1 MSPIY
6 VALLSLL
13 FDKNA
18 LSVLLEPGLERMPFP
33 RGGNLRLP
41 PRRCKCPTPNVD
53 FSILNFFGLS
63 WLVPEG
69 EKKAKSDYIN
79 QMNQGQPETCQMEE
93 RSAAEQE
100 RSDRELVAEIL
111 SKDRKATA
119 EFVARYAD
127 HVYAYVRRRLIPR
140 ADLVEDLVQEVF
152 LAAWESLDKFRGD
165 SSLRN
170 WLLGIA
176 RHKVEDHYRKR
187 LRELQ
192 LEDARENVESEPAS
206 ALDLEE
212 ALAKSQVGQRTRT
225 ILTTLPET
233 YSVILQWRY
242 WEKRSLRD
250 IAVQTGRTEKAIERL
265 LARARQQFKKR
276 WYERQSSK

>member
-1 MSPIY
+1 MFTEYGEGGISG
-6 VALLSLL
+6 
-13 FDKNA
+13 
-18 LSVLLEPGLERMPFP
+18 EP
-33 RGGNLRLP
+33 
-41 PRRCKCPTPNVD
+41 K
-53 FSILNFFGLS
+53 
-63 WLVPEG
+63 G
-69 EKKAKSDYIN
+69 EKNAKSDYIK

-93 RSAAEQE
+93 RSAAGEE

-140 ADLVEDLVQEVF
+140 ADLVEDMVQEVF

-165 SSLRN
+165 SSLRS

-187 LRELQ
+187 LREIP
-192 LEDARENVESEPAS
+192 LEEEDENLACQPESAH
-206 ALDLEE
+206 ALEE
-212 ALAKSQVGQRTRT
+212 ALAKRQIGQRTRG
-225 ILTTLPET
+225 ILATLPET
-233 YSVILQWRY
+233 YSIVLLWRY
-242 WEKRSLRD
+242 WENRSLRD
-250 IAVQTGRTEKAIERL
+250 IAVQIGKTEKSVERL

-276 WYERQSSK
+276 WHERQSPARR

>member
-1 MSPIY
+1 
-6 VALLSLL
+6 
-13 FDKNA
+13 
-18 LSVLLEPGLERMPFP
+18 
-33 RGGNLRLP
+33 
-41 PRRCKCPTPNVD
+41 
-53 FSILNFFGLS
+53 
-63 WLVPEG
+63 
-69 EKKAKSDYIN
+69 
-79 QMNQGQPETCQMEE
+79 MEE
-93 RSAAEQE
+93 RSASGEKC
-100 RSDRELVAEIL
+100 SDRELVAEIV

-192 LEDARENVESEPAS
+192 IAEEEESPESEPVS
-206 ALDLEE
+206 AHDLEE
-212 ALAKSQVGQRTRT
+212 ALAERQTGELTREVLS
-225 ILTTLPET
+225 ILPET
-233 YSVILQWRY
+233 YSVVLLWRY
-242 WEKRSLRD
+242 WENRSLRD
-250 IAVQTGRTEKAIERL
+250 IAVQTGRTEKSIERL

-276 WYERQSSK
+276 WYEQRSSKRS

>member
-1 MSPIY
+1 
-6 VALLSLL
+6 
-13 FDKNA
+13 
-18 LSVLLEPGLERMPFP
+18 
-33 RGGNLRLP
+33 
-41 PRRCKCPTPNVD
+41 
-53 FSILNFFGLS
+53 
-63 WLVPEG
+63 
-69 EKKAKSDYIN
+69 
-79 QMNQGQPETCQMEE
+79 MNQGQRETCRMEE
-93 RSAAEQE
+93 RSASGEK

-192 LEDARENVESEPAS
+192 LAEEEEGTESEPVS
-206 ALDLEE
+206 AHDLEE
-212 ALAKSQVGQRTRT
+212 ALAERQTGELTREVLS
-225 ILTTLPET
+225 ILPT
-233 YSVILQWRY
+233 YSVVLLWRY
-242 WEKRSLRD
+242 WENRNLRD
-250 IAVQTGRTEKAIERL
+250 IAVQTGRT
-265 LARARQQFKKR
+265 
-276 WYERQSSK
+276 

>member
-1 MSPIY
+1 MP
-6 VALLSLL
+6 AL
-13 FDKNA
+13 
-18 LSVLLEPGLERMPFP
+18 R
-33 RGGNLRLP
+33 
-41 PRRCKCPTPNVD
+41 
-53 FSILNFFGLS
+53 
-63 WLVPEG
+63 EG

-79 QMNQGQPETCQMEE
+79 QMNQGQPETCQTEE
-93 RSAAEQE
+93 RSAAGEE

-140 ADLVEDLVQEVF
+140 ADLVDDLVQEVF
-152 LAAWESLDKFRGD
+152 LAAWENLEKFRGD
-165 SSLRN
+165 ASLRS

-187 LRELQ
+187 LRETQ
-192 LEDARENVESEPAS
+192 FPDEEENAWDEPAS
-206 ALDLEE
+206 LHHVEE
-212 ALAKSQVGQRTRT
+212 ALAKRQAGQRTQE
-225 ILTTLPET
+225 ILKTLPET
-233 YSVILQWRY
+233 YSLILLWRY

-250 IAVQTGRTEKAIERL
+250 IAVQIGKTEKAVERM

-276 WYERQSSK
+276 WYERQSPARG

>member
-1 MSPIY
+1 MRR
-6 VALLSLL
+6 VAT
-13 FDKNA
+13 
-18 LSVLLEPGLERMPFP
+18 PGTAFP
-33 RGGNLRLP
+33 RGE
-41 PRRCKCPTPNVD
+41 K
-53 FSILNFFGLS
+53 
-63 WLVPEG
+63 G
-69 EKKAKSDYIN
+69 EKNAKSDYII
-79 QMNQGQPETCQMEE
+79 QMNQGQPETCQMAK
-93 RSAAEQE
+93 RSAAEHE

-127 HVYAYVRRRLIPR
+127 HVHAYVRGRLIPR

-165 SSLRN
+165 SSLRS

-192 LEDARENVESEPAS
+192 LEEGESLESEPES
-206 ALDLEE
+206 GHDLEE
-212 ALAKSQVGQRTRT
+212 ALAKRQVGQRTQG
-225 ILTTLPET
+225 ILATLPET

-242 WEKRSLRD
+242 WENRSLRD

-276 WYERQSSK
+276 WHEQQSSQ